1 MKKIFTLML
10 LSFVVAGI
18 VKAEEYVAFQPTS
31 PVRIS
36 WDNNTWE
43 GSYYDTSSKS
53 SDGAFKSLSANDVIK
68 IHITGIVGTANSD
81 SQAAISIKAGSSW
94 EWSTL
99 PSDLV
104 SADFDNGIITVSVKA
119 GNSKYTTGGTET
131 NVSWTADEMAT
142 YIKERGLIVSGIKY
156 KLLDITVETSN
167 ITNAAQTFFTGQDY
181 DLGSWTWDNR
191 IQLLPWKYNLAKLK
205 AGDILKIDYTTN
217 SLVGSNDKHG
227 QMNITNSS
235 GDLIAGTGYY
245 DTPSSSNTLSVTL
258 TDEIIAKL
266 ASGEYYITGDNIH
279 VNSMISESDKYTYN
293 DAALPNAETD
303 MGTGWSPSIQMNS
316 LITDYSSF
324 SIGDILAISYTTA
337 ASYETGTYG
346 QIQIQYKWADTSN
359 GGSVYA
365 NFSSID
371 ANTSGTLYIP
381 ITADLL
387 SKLDEDN
394 IQIKGQNVTIPANG
408 IQFIHY
414 VTPAGYRPVYIPDG
428 GYATFCGT
436 STCALPENVTA
447 YYVSAVS
454 DNSATLTSISN
465 IPANQGVILKGAK
478 GIYQLY
484 TTTDDAASVT
494 DNKLV
499 GVTTRSQ
506 ITETDNKYVLY
517 DNNGSTEFRKITANT
532 YLDAYKC
539 YLSTASSGNAPSL
552 NIVLGG
558 SATTIDTPKTVVK
571 TDDRIYT
578 LSGQEV
584 KTPTRG
590 IYIRNGKKYIIK

>member
-31 PVRIS
+31 PVTVDWS
-36 WDNNTWE
+36 NGGNQPSYA
-43 GSYYDTSSKS
+43 GSYFTVSN
-53 SDGAFKSLSANDVIK
+53 GDVIK
-68 IHITGIVGTANSD
+68 VHI
-81 SQAAISIKAGSSW
+81 
-94 EWSTL
+94 
-99 PSDLV
+99 
-104 SADFDNGIITVSVKA
+104 
-119 GNSKYTTGGTET
+119 T
-131 NVSWTADEMAT
+131 NVSSSNYQPKLIWKGAT
-142 YIKERGLIVSGIKY
+142 GSDWNQLDVVTTTDGVFSYTISSEEIATSINTYGIALSGIGY
-156 KLLDITVETSN
+156 KMLDICVETN
-167 ITNAAQTFFTGQDY
+167 NASSASQSYISDAST
-181 DLGSWTWDNR
+181 DLGNWGTGISLSNFDFSKAKIGDVIALTWTS
-191 IQLLPWKYNLAKLK
+191 YN
-205 AGDILKIDYTTN
+205 TT
-217 SLVGSNDKHG
+217 L
-227 QMNITNSS
+227 S
-235 GDLIAGTGYY
+235 GDTWATIQIQG
-245 DTPSSSNTLSVTL
+245 SSNTKITDACSVGTQNSNLQTITNITIDNSILTELQNGTAKIKGGNVYLNALSITSDNKVRQQSLSTTETYFGNWAGNL
-258 TDEIIAKL
+258 TVSATQATPLQVGDVLNVAYDFPENYSGYILIRE
-266 ASGEYYITGDNIH
+266 ASGEWSEIQRISNLTGTGTAHFIVTESLLTKFQNGNVNITGYGGENATTSDGGKWTSISFTH
-279 VNSMISESDKYTYN
+279 FVN
-293 DAALPNAETD
+293 
-303 MGTGWSPSIQMNS
+303 
-316 LITDYSSF
+316 
-324 SIGDILAISYTTA
+324 
-337 ASYETGTYG
+337 
-346 QIQIQYKWADTSN
+346 
-359 GGSVYA
+359 
-365 NFSSID
+365 
-371 ANTSGTLYIP
+371 
-381 ITADLL
+381 
-387 SKLDEDN
+387 
-394 IQIKGQNVTIPANG
+394 
-408 IQFIHY
+408 
-414 VTPAGYRPVYIPDG
+414 TPGYRPVYIPDG